1 MQSRRPSITDTNFL
15 FLIIALLLLSIGAW
29 VQSRHLFIGLLIT
42 QYLIIL
48 FPIVLYLKR
57 RGYNLKGFLRIK
69 SLTLKQVVY
78 IVLIVIFSYPIA
90 VFFNYV
96 GILFL
101 SKYGRI
107 LPNPIPIPSDINE
120 FLLSFMIVALTPG
133 ICEEVMFRGMIMK
146 AYEVYGRKKA
156 IILSAILFGLFHFNL
171 QNLLGP
177 IFLGILFGIL
187 VYKTESLLSSII
199 GHTVNNTIALTIG
212 FLSSYIQQASIVNT
226 HDAGTMVYGS
236 IILGVIAFAFFLL
249 VRKLLLSFPA
259 RVDETSLNNDGY
271 IQFVP
276 VVKTR
281 INIIEATPIVLV
293 ILIFFIY
300 SYILF
305 FA

>member
-101 SKYGRI
+101 SKHGRI

-212 FLSSYIQQASIVNT
+212 FLSSDIQQASIENT

-276 VVKTR
+276 VIKTR

>member
-212 FLSSYIQQASIVNT
+212 FLSSDIQQASIENT

-259 RVDETSLNNDGY
+259 KVDETSLNNDGY

>member
-212 FLSSYIQQASIVNT
+212 FLSSDIQQASIENT

-259 RVDETSLNNDGY
+259 KVDETSLNNDGY

-276 VVKTR
+276 VIKTR

>member
-107 LPNPIPIPSDINE
+107 LPNPIPVPSDINE

-212 FLSSYIQQASIVNT
+212 FLSSDIQQASIENT

-259 RVDETSLNNDGY
+259 KVDETSLNNDGY

>member
-212 FLSSYIQQASIVNT
+212 FLSSDIQQASIENT

-276 VVKTR
+276 VIKTR

>member
-1 MQSRRPSITDTNFL
+1 
-15 FLIIALLLLSIGAW
+15 
-29 VQSRHLFIGLLIT
+29 
-42 QYLIIL
+42 
-48 FPIVLYLKR
+48 
-57 RGYNLKGFLRIK
+57 
-69 SLTLKQVVY
+69 
-78 IVLIVIFSYPIA
+78 
-90 VFFNYV
+90 
-96 GILFL
+96 
-101 SKYGRI
+101 
-107 LPNPIPIPSDINE
+107 
-120 FLLSFMIVALTPG
+120 
-133 ICEEVMFRGMIMK
+133 MK

-212 FLSSYIQQASIVNT
+212 FLSSDIQQASIENT

-276 VVKTR
+276 VIKTR

>member
-212 FLSSYIQQASIVNT
+212 FLSSDIQQASIENT